1 MGFACRGGFRA
12 DGRGDPVAARPEG
25 PGGYV
30 YASDGVLKLTTDRLG
45 IPGTE
50 IYVDLGELFAAL
62 D

>member
-1 MGFACRGGFRA
+1 
-12 DGRGDPVAARPEG
+12 
-25 PGGYV
+25 V
-30 YASDGVLKLTTDRLG
+30 YASDGVLKLTVDRLG